1 MKIQCNV
8 TAVEDCGDKVKI
20 KLQGVE
26 VGAAD
31 WRRASVVELLVDN
44 VHDIG
49 KRMYVGRAVDIE
61 VKPR

>member
-1 MKIQCNV
+1 MKIRCHV
-8 TAVEDCGDKVKI
+8 IAVEDCGDKVKV
-20 KLQGVE
+20 KLQGAE
-26 VGAAD
+26 VGSAE
-31 WRRASVVELLVDN
+31 WRSLSIVELLIDN